1 MNLRRSNHRFDPRK
15 AFFQEQEDVFLK
27 SVAESG
33 EWRDV
38 FACTSGRVFRNAGM
52 KKERREAMTEV
63 LRIALERCGD
73 YSKTCFAAIYT
84 ERKGIVAYASPKRV
98 REEFSKDSMQTR
110 CWNQNDPMR
119 RMCGI

>member
-1 MNLRRSNHRFDPRK
+1 
-15 AFFQEQEDVFLK
+15 
-27 SVAESG
+27 
-33 EWRDV
+33 
-38 FACTSGRVFRNAGM
+38 
-52 KKERREAMTEV
+52 MTEV

-110 CWNQNDPMR
+110 QLESKRPNAEDVWYLMHHVRTIDRYKSLKKKKNNKNKKMEHETIKQ
-119 RMCGI
+119 